1 MKWGTFMFRI
11 NDEIK
16 GKAGYMPLNNVLVYV
31 PSLES
36 IDNILQFADIEIFGG
51 AVKATLHNYP
61 DIIIENFTDEEINC
75 DYLGEAEEDVFIIEY
90 NNIKLVLHKT
100 VYEELKEYTELVEE
114 HKDYFESVYESQSEG
129 VINNNNSLDNM
140 TGIEFEHF
148 CKKMLEKIGFRVETT
163 KTSGDGGIDLI
174 AYSSQAFISGKYIVQ
189 CKRYKGSVGE
199 PVIRDLYGVVMSEN
213 ANKGIL
219 ITTGTFTS
227 SAINFANGKP
237 IELID
242 HDKLIQICNDY
253 ELPINESSNTKYVTP
268 IFFDTEILGQ
278 LDTAE
283 KKRETYN
290 IILREF
296 MSDPNDKLRN
306 RLIAILGD
314 YIEIPA
320 KKFEYIDSDKLFKN
334 KKMCI
339 NLLMELI
346 EPYLSYKGN
355 DVKKNRIKCYFML
368 IKAPLCL
375 MSLDFKTALKLYYEI
390 MENKEVLNDVDAV
403 SANCNYAA
411 ADTFDIKDIAHVIR
425 NICRIYIL
433 VGLPEKTK
441 SLKNKYRRLFDSI
454 NLYYDEFFKEH
465 PEFVQYDKRP
475 FLCCENLDEHNY
487 FMGTYWNDIS
497 QATWLNLE
505 LEGNCIFSLDDSFN
519 IGIKDNFLYFQ
530 DTIYTDTYF
539 YAAELNNIDM
549 QKIRSE
555 IDALF

>member
-1 MKWGTFMFRI
+1 MFKI
-11 NDEIK
+11 NDEIRGMTGYIVLDDQLVCFQNPVSGETEIK
-16 GKAGYMPLNNVLVYV
+16 KCKIELFGGAIKATPNDDINNVLEFFEPYKLSCDIKGNVDDDVYLIDFNNLWIIAPIEGYTALSDYITMV
-31 PSLES
+31 ES
-36 IDNILQFADIEIFGG
+36 NS
-51 AVKATLHNYP
+51 
-61 DIIIENFTDEEINC
+61 
-75 DYLGEAEEDVFIIEY
+75 
-90 NNIKLVLHKT
+90 
-100 VYEELKEYTELVEE
+100 
-114 HKDYFESVYESQSEG
+114 DYFESVYESQSEG
-129 VINNNNSLDNM
+129 FINSNNSLNCM

-148 CKKMLEKIGFRVETT
+148 CKKMLEKIGFRAETT

-174 AYSSQAFISGKYIVQ
+174 AYNSQAFISGKYIVQ
-189 CKRYKGSVGE
+189 CKRYSGSVGE

-320 KKFEYIDSDKLFKN
+320 EKFEYIDSDKLFKN

-465 PEFVQYDKRP
+465 PEFVQYDERP
-475 FLCCENLDEHNY
+475 FLCCENLDDPLFYTHNY

-497 QATWLNLE
+497 QATWLNLD
-505 LEGNCIFSLDDSFN
+505 LEGNCIFSLDDGYN
-519 IGIKDNFLYFQ
+519 MGIKDNLLYFQ

-549 QKIRSE
+549 QKVRSE